1 MKKILLVLALLCLAF
16 TVASAEDIYA
26 PAMEEIWTEA
36 TLEEFVGYWEMSV
49 VFSDEPVDLSS
60 YRYLDIAEDGSC
72 TVNYGSNN
80 DHVGFDANVSQIEN
94 GILYLADEAGENGAY
109 YFLFDISLMGCVETL
124 DNPGTISYL
133 KNTAEEEDSA
143 WYEEIAA
150 DILSYTEDAVPA
162 TDVQDL
168 IGTWKCYAWT
178 RENGMAVMDPDMIKM
193 TLSFDG
199 EQTKIVSWML
209 GEEDIIGA
217 QVLVC
222 EEGIMLLTEDDD
234 TYYILL
240 GEEQLMLLDDLDIPT
255 AAMFFYT
262 EEVWAQKEADGEF
275 FTGVKLGAV
284 AQLTS
289 LEQVTGW
296 WQATHYNL
304 GGYMQPLYDRDMGL
318 EILADGTAIYH
329 EEDGEES
336 YGWAVS
342 IRDNYLIVT
351 DGDESADIYFMLYEN
366 DVLVQ
371 AGDGED
377 FSISVYYQRSM
388 EE

>member
-162 TDVQDL
+162 TDVQAL

-178 RENGMAVMDPDMIKM
+178 G
-193 TLSFDG
+193 
-199 EQTKIVSWML
+199 
-209 GEEDIIGA
+209 
-217 QVLVC
+217 
-222 EEGIMLLTEDDD
+222 
-234 TYYILL
+234 
-240 GEEQLMLLDDLDIPT
+240 
-255 AAMFFYT
+255 
-262 EEVWAQKEADGEF
+262 
-275 FTGVKLGAV
+275 
-284 AQLTS
+284 
-289 LEQVTGW
+289 
-296 WQATHYNL
+296 
-304 GGYMQPLYDRDMGL
+304 
-318 EILADGTAIYH
+318 
-329 EEDGEES
+329 
-336 YGWAVS
+336 
-342 IRDNYLIVT
+342 
-351 DGDESADIYFMLYEN
+351 
-366 DVLVQ
+366 
-371 AGDGED
+371 
-377 FSISVYYQRSM
+377 
-388 EE
+388 

>member
-162 TDVQDL
+162 TDVQAL

-255 AAMFFYT
+255 TAMFFYT

>member
-1 MKKILLVLALLCLAF
+1 MALV
-16 TVASAEDIYA
+16 TASETAHLI
-26 PAMEEIWTEA
+26 
-36 TLEEFVGYWEMSV
+36 
-49 VFSDEPVDLSS
+49 SDNSS
-60 YRYLDIAEDGSC
+60 K
-72 TVNYGSNN
+72 
-80 DHVGFDANVSQIEN
+80 VGFI
-94 GILYLADEAGENGAY
+94 
-109 YFLFDISLMGCVETL
+109 
-124 DNPGTISYL
+124 
-133 KNTAEEEDSA
+133 
-143 WYEEIAA
+143 
-150 DILSYTEDAVPA
+150 
-162 TDVQDL
+162 
-168 IGTWKCYAWT
+168 
-178 RENGMAVMDPDMIKM
+178 
-193 TLSFDG
+193 
-199 EQTKIVSWML
+199 
-209 GEEDIIGA
+209 
-217 QVLVC
+217 
-222 EEGIMLLTEDDD
+222 
-234 TYYILL
+234 
-240 GEEQLMLLDDLDIPT
+240 
-255 AAMFFYT
+255 
-262 EEVWAQKEADGEF
+262 WAQKEADGEF

-304 GGYMQPLYDRDMGL
+304 GGYMQPLYDRDMDL

-351 DGDESADIYFMLYEN
+351 DADESADIYFMLYEN